1 MYFVHYCDM
10 THFKPALQTVL
21 DRTHGGK
28 LAALAQASGMHS
40 TDIGRLLK
48 DEAPLTAEKLAK
60 LLRAEGMTEN
70 DKHLLTQSAVRD
82 FVGEDAYRAWF
93 VQPQAESIIREELG
107 GPRFEGLF
115 PLNPRA
121 EQVIR
126 YIVNHAHEPDT
137 CTALELLGRF
147 LELPEP

>member
-1 MYFVHYCDM
+1 MRINFM
-10 THFKPALQTVL
+10 PHFTTALQTVI
-21 DRTHGGK
+21 DRSFGGK
-28 LAALAQASGMHS
+28 QTAIAASCGMGQADFS
-40 TDIGRLLK
+40 RLLRE
-48 DEAPLTAEKLAK
+48 EAPLTSAKLAK
-60 LLRAEGMTEN
+60 LLSAEGMNEN
-70 DKHLLTQSAVRD
+70 DKHLLAQSAVRD
-82 FVGEDAYRAWF
+82 FVGEETYRTWF
-93 VQPQAESIIREELG
+93 VEPQNENTLREDLG

-137 CTALELLGRF
+137 STALELLGRF

>member
-1 MYFVHYCDM
+1 M
-10 THFKPALQTVL
+10 THFKSALQAVL
-21 DRTHGGK
+21 DRTYGGK
-28 LAALAQASGMHS
+28 IAAFASAADMYGH
-40 TDIGRLLK
+40 DIGRLLK

-82 FVGEDAYRAWF
+82 FVGEDAYRTWF

-137 CTALELLGRF
+137 STALELLGRF